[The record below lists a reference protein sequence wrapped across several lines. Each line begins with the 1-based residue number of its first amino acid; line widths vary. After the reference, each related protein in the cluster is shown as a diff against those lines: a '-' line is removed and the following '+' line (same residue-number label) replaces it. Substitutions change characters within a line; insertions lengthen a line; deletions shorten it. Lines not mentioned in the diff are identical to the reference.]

1 MPSVKLTGV
10 VDGTDNQILFC
21 SDGYLFTFMTS
32 NIPAFN
38 EVITLHTDGGIIFA
52 TTHDGRKIAIF
63 TGGRDL
69 NLRPTCNMKTGLYVI
84 SERSVQDSE
93 IKCFRTISFMGGALK
108 QLHQTWTIKN
118 EKADKNNM
126 RLEQRHEKTT
136 YAFSTDEF
144 SCDVS
149 IGFSESWHTDKSSFN
164 LNNDLTLSLAFDRDQ
179 PISSLPIHYQKVCS
193 LISFLTGQTENHID
207 TILLTPSLDSP
218 DWSRKTLSVHFY
230 ENDEAALINQTRIP
244 IGLVG
249 ESVASLLGLFYNS
262 QEKQPSYSLGFIP
275 QKDEERF
282 FVTND
287 RIRSVCSAL
296 ECEAS
301 FDDYADLPIRKMV
314 LDELCKNAKE
324 LVKTHKKKYAKLGIL
339 SQRTYDSIY
348 GSINFWSASAF
359 DRFSYLYKKYEKM
372 LMNIPILW
380 DYSFSDEDISALI
393 KYRNSITHGRHGIIS
408 DQVAR
413 ATLVMEH
420 LVYCCLL
427 HRVGVPD
434 QNIEEI
440 CKLYLGR

>member
-1 MPSVKLTGV
+1 MPNAKLTGV

-21 SDGYLFTFMTS
+21 SDGYQFTFMTNS
-32 NIPAFN
+32 IPAFG
-38 EVITLHTDGGIIFA
+38 EIITQHTDAGIVFA

-84 SERSVQDSE
+84 SERRVQDSE

-207 TILLTPSLDSP
+207 TLLLTPSLESP
-218 DWSRKTLSVHFY
+218 DWSRKTLSVHIY

-324 LVKTHKKKYAKLGIL
+324 LVKDHKKKYVTMGIL

-372 LMNIPILW
+372 LKNIPILW

-393 KYRNSITHGRHGIIS
+393 KYRNSITHGRFGIIS

-440 CKLYLGR
+440 CKHYLGR